1 MPRSEGPSRVPRRQP
16 RDGPDT
22 TNKAPWTPD
31 GGPAGRPSGDSTTMR
46 HIISILVENEF
57 GALARI
63 AGLFTARGYN
73 IESLTVAPT
82 DDPTLS
88 RMTLVTVG
96 NDSIIEQII
105 KQLNKLLDVVKVM
118 DITEAT
124 HIEREMMLIKAHAVG
139 NDAREEIKRLTDI
152 FRGRIL
158 DATDRIYTIELT
170 GASDKLDAF
179 IGVLGQATILE
190 VVRSGVIGI
199 ARGDKHLRI

>member
-1 MPRSEGPSRVPRRQP
+1 MQ
-16 RDGPDT
+16 
-22 TNKAPWTPD
+22 N
-31 GGPAGRPSGDSTTMR
+31 MR

-96 NDSIIEQII
+96 NDRIIEQII

-124 HIEREMMLIKAHAVG
+124 HIEREMMLVKVQAIG
-139 NDAREEIKRLTDI
+139 NDAREEIKRLVDI

-158 DATDRIYTIELT
+158 DVTDKIYTIEMT
-170 GASDKLDAF
+170 GDSRKLDAF
-179 IGVLGQATILE
+179 INTLGKDGILE

-199 ARGDKHLRI
+199 ARGEKHLRV

>member
-1 MPRSEGPSRVPRRQP
+1 
-16 RDGPDT
+16 
-22 TNKAPWTPD
+22 
-31 GGPAGRPSGDSTTMR
+31 MR

-57 GALARI
+57 GALSRV
-63 AGLFTARGYN
+63 AGLFSARGYN

-96 NDSIIEQII
+96 NDRIIEQII

-118 DITEAT
+118 DMTDGV
-124 HIEREMMLIKAHAVG
+124 HIEREMMLVKVSAATSE
-139 NDAREEIKRLTDI
+139 ARQEIMRLADI

-158 DATDRIYTIELT
+158 DVTERVYTVEIT
-170 GASDKLDAF
+170 GVSGKLDAF
-179 IGVLGQATILE
+179 LSALGENVMIE

-199 ARGDKHLRI
+199 GRGDKHLRP

>member
-1 MPRSEGPSRVPRRQP
+1 
-16 RDGPDT
+16 
-22 TNKAPWTPD
+22 
-31 GGPAGRPSGDSTTMR
+31 MR

-57 GALARI
+57 GALARV

-158 DATDRIYTIELT
+158 DATDKIYTIELT

-179 IGVLGQATILE
+179 IGVLGQGTILE

-199 ARGDKHLRI
+199 ARGEKHLRV

>member
-1 MPRSEGPSRVPRRQP
+1 
-16 RDGPDT
+16 
-22 TNKAPWTPD
+22 
-31 GGPAGRPSGDSTTMR
+31 MR

-96 NDSIIEQII
+96 NDRIIEQII

-124 HIEREMMLIKAHAVG
+124 HIEREMMLVKALALG
-139 NDAREEIKRLTDI
+139 AEPRAEILRLTDI
-152 FRGRIL
+152 FRGRVL
-158 DATDRIYTIELT
+158 DVTDKMYTIELT

-179 IGVLGQATILE
+179 IGALGRDAILE

-199 ARGDKHLRI
+199 ARGEKHLRV